1 MKLVNHK
8 GVISEVDVGL
18 IDKNGMFVMLLDSK
32 APASYYRFSD
42 ESEALTK
49 LYERNKELQA
59 KVDAYE
65 DEGVW
70 KADRGLVPQN
80 VAAKLLGMKGR
91 EVLKLVDNGELRHE
105 VFNRKR
111 MIPLSAIEQYQTRV
125 RIFGDEYEYRT
136 LD

>member
-18 IDKNGMFVMLLDSK
+18 IDKNGMFCMLLDSK

-65 DEGVW
+65 DEGAW
-70 KADRGLVPQN
+70 KAERGLVPQS
-80 VAAKLLGMKGR
+80 VAAKLLGIKGR
-91 EVLKLVDNGELRHE
+91 EVLKLVDSGELRHE
-105 VFNRKR
+105 VSNRKR

-125 RIFGDEYEYRT
+125 RIFGEPYEYRT

>member
-80 VAAKLLGMKGR
+80 VAAKLLGMKGSSNIKH
-91 EVLKLVDNGELRHE
+91 V
-105 VFNRKR
+105 
-111 MIPLSAIEQYQTRV
+111 
-125 RIFGDEYEYRT
+125 YEFSVMNTNIGR
-136 LD
+136 

>member
-8 GVISEVDVGL
+8 GVVSEVDVGL
-18 IDKNGMFVMLLDSK
+18 IDSKGMFLMLLDSN
-32 APASYYRFSD
+32 APSKYYRFSN
-42 ESEALTK
+42 ETEALTK

-80 VAAKLLGMKGR
+80 VAAKLLGIKGR
-91 EVLKLVDNGELRHE
+91 EVLKLVDSGELRHE

-136 LD
+136 LE